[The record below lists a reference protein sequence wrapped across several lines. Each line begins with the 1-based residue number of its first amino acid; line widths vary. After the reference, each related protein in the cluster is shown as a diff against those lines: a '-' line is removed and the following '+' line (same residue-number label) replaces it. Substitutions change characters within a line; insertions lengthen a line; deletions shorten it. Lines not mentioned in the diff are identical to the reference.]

1 MPTTLTVITKSNIAQ
16 LLTTAISGQKETTRT
31 GDGGTGRFSVG
42 GNHQLDERRSPKI
55 NLTPFMEIANNMT
68 KKTDAELEKCYGR
81 ECLLCD
87 EHCNLKSAGLNVIK
101 EKQEVLS
108 IHNGTNHRVYI
119 DALAHRGDLAEMAE
133 NLRLRDFGGDCNIE
147 AEMYQDL
154 SKALASGDKNEN
166 FDCIKLSAAPTPEAA
181 AFAAEALRRLFWM
194 LEEKPET
201 TKVLL
206 RRVFLGENQADSAR
220 SRKVT
225 RQAVNK
231 KTRGDISGIATLL
244 GLRVPVAVKE
254 AKLLSLT
261 PEEFGVYK
269 VCFQDG
275 CTVRSAAIQLK
286 MSPAKIHRLK
296 QKVRSKLQKSETR
309 KMAKNKK
316 SAKKSAKSIEV
327 K

>member
-1 MPTTLTVITKSNIAQ
+1 MPTVTAITKSSAVK
-16 LLTTAISGQKETTRT
+16 LLATAISGQKETTRT

-42 GNHQLDERRSPKI
+42 RNHQPGGRQSLKM
-55 NLTPFMEIANNMT
+55 NLTPFTEIANNMS

-87 EHCNLKSAGLNVIK
+87 EQCNLKSAGLNVIK

-119 DALAHRGDLAEMAE
+119 DAVAHRDDLSEMAE
-133 NLRLRDFGGDCNIE
+133 NLRFRNSGGDCAAE
-147 AEMYQDL
+147 AEMYADL
-154 SKALASGDKNEN
+154 FKALSGGAENEN
-166 FDCIKLSAAPTPEAA
+166 SSGVIESAPSLEAMH
-181 AFAAEALRRLFWM
+181 FAAEALRRLFWL
-194 LEEKPET
+194 LEAKPET
-201 TKVLL
+201 TMVLL
-206 RRVFLGENQADSAR
+206 RRVFLGENQADHAR
-220 SRKVT
+220 NRKIT

-231 KTRGDISGIATLL
+231 KTRGDISGIASLL

-275 CTVRSAAIQLK
+275 CTVRSAAVQLK

-296 QKVRSKLQKSETR
+296 QKVRSKLAKSETR

-316 SAKKSAKSIEV
+316 SAKNQPKTWSE
-327 K
+327 